1 MPEFKIPE
9 HVFYG
14 TGALSEA
21 GHLIKGFGGKALI
34 VTGRHVVKSPMMA
47 DLKKVLDSSEIP
59 YALYSGIVGEPTL
72 SMIEGG
78 YEVFRKEKCTFCIG
92 IGGGSPMDSAKAV
105 AAMTL
110 ARESLT
116 EFNGRE
122 ICGEAPPVVAIPTT
136 AGTGS
141 EATRFFCV
149 TDESNHL
156 KMLLKGDCLIPE
168 VAVID
173 PTYSSDMPK
182 RVTAATGLDALT
194 HAIEAYISRKAFPLT
209 DTCAVSAIRRILKY
223 LPVSYRNGYDQEARE
238 QMAIAA
244 FEAGVC
250 ICNSSVT
257 IVHGMSRPIGA
268 LFHVSHGISN
278 AMILVPCLRFVSSG
292 SLDRF
297 ADLGRLTGFS
307 ENCDSDAAAAEK
319 FLNAVGSCCRAC
331 EVPTLRE
338 YGIDPKEFR
347 SVIPKMSEDA
357 IASGSPGNSIRAVTA
372 EDCAKLYENLIRM

>member
-1 MPEFKIPE
+1 MPEYKIPE

-14 TGALSEA
+14 TNALSEA
-21 GHLIKGFGGKALI
+21 GYLMKDFGGKALI

-47 DLKKVLDSSEIP
+47 DLKKMLDGSGIP
-59 YALYSGIVGEPTL
+59 YAYYSGIVGEPTL

-78 YEVFRKEKCTFCIG
+78 YDVFRKEKCTFCIG
-92 IGGGSPMDSAKAV
+92 IGGGSPMDSAKAI

-110 ARESLT
+110 AKESLA
-116 EFNGRE
+116 EFNGKE
-122 ICGEAPPVVAIPTT
+122 ICGDVPPVVAIPTT

-141 EATRFFCV
+141 EATQFFCV
-149 TDESNHL
+149 TDESNNL
-156 KMLLKGDCLIPE
+156 KMLLKGDCLIPK

-173 PTYSSDMPK
+173 STYSSDMPK
-182 RVTAATGLDALT
+182 HITAATGLDALT

-209 DTCAVSAIRRILKY
+209 DTCAVSAIKRILKY
-223 LPVSYRNGYDQEARE
+223 LPKSYSNGYDQEARE
-238 QMAIAA
+238 QMALAA

-268 LFHVSHGISN
+268 LFHVSHGLSN
-278 AMILVPCLRFVSSG
+278 AMILVPCLRFVMNE
-292 SLDRF
+292 SLDRL
-297 ADLGRLTGFS
+297 ANLGRLTGFS
-307 ENCDSDAAAAEK
+307 ENCDSDLIAAEK
-319 FLNAVGSCCRAC
+319 FLNAVASCCRAC

-347 SVIPKMSEDA
+347 SLIPKMSVDA
-357 IASGSPGNSIRAVTA
+357 VASGSPGNSLRTVTV
-372 EDCAKLYENLIRM
+372 EDCAKLYEELIRM